1 MALRHGNKTY
11 FQILL
16 DPHRAELLQFLAK
29 KEEVRA
35 TAWIRDVL
43 YERIEEDCGTTTYT
57 EALDKDKATWKT
69 SVENRVAGRV
79 GKKAAAEQSTPES

>member
-16 DPHRAELLQFLAK
+16 DPHRAQLLQFLAE
-29 KEEVRA
+29 KENVRA

-43 YERIEEDCGTTTYT
+43 YDRIEEDCGTTIYS
-57 EALDKDKATWKT
+57 EALSKDRDTWKT
-69 SVENRVAGRV
+69 SIKNRVAGRV
-79 GKKAAAEQSTPES
+79 SKKAVAEQNTPEV

>member
-16 DPHRAELLQFLAK
+16 DPHRAELLQLLAK
-29 KEEVRA
+29 EESIRA

-43 YERIEEDCGTTTYT
+43 YERIEEDCGATAYAA
-57 EALDKDKATWKT
+57 ALDKDKATWKT
-69 SVENRVAGRV
+69 SIENRVAGRNSR
-79 GKKAAAEQSTPES
+79 KAATEQNTTEA